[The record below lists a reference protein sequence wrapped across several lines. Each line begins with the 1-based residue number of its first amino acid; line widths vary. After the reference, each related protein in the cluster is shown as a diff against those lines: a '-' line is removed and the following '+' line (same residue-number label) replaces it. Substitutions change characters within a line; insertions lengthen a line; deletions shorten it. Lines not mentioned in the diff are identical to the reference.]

1 MFMLKIE
8 VQMLNLVLHSLH
20 WFYWIWCCP
29 WCPAFRKKQ
38 MVMLQNLCAKVKP
51 SSAFF
56 YINFVKRRINL
67 YDVFQPLGRSSWLCL
82 KMDVQMLNQFYIHY
96 IDFVKSKNQW
106 MQIWKHAY
114 DDVQL
119 SEWSRQRSSY
129 CMHFCH
135 YTVFTHSL
143 YCPLK
148 FIKLKYIL
156 DTCSIYRFW
165 IWTMDLTYKKLIYF
179 CNLRKFH
186 SRFFMTFLLKC

>member
-1 MFMLKIE
+1 
-8 VQMLNLVLHSLH
+8 
-20 WFYWIWCCP
+20 
-29 WCPAFRKKQ
+29 
-38 MVMLQNLCAKVKP
+38 
-51 SSAFF
+51 
-56 YINFVKRRINL
+56 
-67 YDVFQPLGRSSWLCL
+67 
-82 KMDVQMLNQFYIHY
+82 MLNQFYIHY

-148 FIKLKYIL
+148 VIKLKYIL

-165 IWTMDLTYKKLIYF
+165 RWTMDWYKKLIF
-179 CNLRKFH
+179 FVIWENVTLD
-186 SRFFMTFLLKC
+186 FFMTFFVEMLVISKISVAIDIEKTLLFLIDTIENIYFMKLY

>member
-1 MFMLKIE
+1 M
-8 VQMLNLVLHSLH
+8 Q
-20 WFYWIWCCP
+20 
-29 WCPAFRKKQ
+29 
-38 MVMLQNLCAKVKP
+38 KVKP

-148 FIKLKYIL
+148 VIKLKYIL

-165 IWTMDLTYKKLIYF
+165 RWTMDLNYKKLIYF
-179 CNLRKFH
+179 VIWENFT
-186 SRFFMTFLLKC
+186 SYFFMTFLLKC